1 MTDVSEARSA
11 TEFERTLA
19 ELAQSDRGPLR
30 PTLGGAIDRLVSSA
44 WEAYGAI
51 DGVEGTGLA
60 LPPRLRAAAVDARD
74 AAAALLTAAAL
85 LDGGAAALLD
95 LESGSTAV
103 SPLEQAGNFYRI
115 ELTHGLLAARRRGT
129 CEKDGGKE

>member
-1 MTDVSEARSA
+1 MFPRPVLRRNSRGRSRSSRNPTAARSA
-11 TEFERTLA
+11 QRSAARSTASSRLH
-19 ELAQSDRGPLR
+19 
-30 PTLGGAIDRLVSSA
+30 GG
-44 WEAYGAI
+44 AYGAI

-85 LDGGAAALLD
+85 LDGDAAALLD

-129 CEKDGGKE
+129 CEKDGGEE

>member
-1 MTDVSEARSA
+1 MT

-19 ELAQSDRGPLR
+19 ELAQSDRSPLR

-60 LPPRLRAAAVDARD
+60 LPPRLDRAVRDAWR
-74 AAAALLTAAAL
+74 AAAALLTEAAL
-85 LDGGAAALLD
+85 LDGCDAALLD
-95 LESGSTAV
+95 LESGSPAV
-103 SPLEQAGNFYRI
+103 SPLEQARNFYCLAI
-115 ELTHGLLAARRRGT
+115 THGMLASSA
-129 CEKDGGKE
+129 DGAGKNGGDE

>member
-19 ELAQSDRGPLR
+19 EFAQSDRGPLR

-74 AAAALLTAAAL
+74 AAAALL
-85 LDGGAAALLD
+85 DGDAAALLD

-115 ELTHGLLAARRRGT
+115 ELTHGLLEARRRGT
-129 CEKDGGKE
+129 CEKGGGEE

>member
-74 AAAALLTAAAL
+74 AAAALL
-85 LDGGAAALLD
+85 DGDAAALLD

-129 CEKDGGKE
+129 CEKDGGEE

>member
-11 TEFERTLA
+11 TEFERTLV

-30 PTLGGAIDRLVSSA
+30 PTLSGAIDRLVSSA

-60 LPPRLRAAAVDARD
+60 LPPRLRAIAVDARD
-74 AAAALLTAAAL
+74 A
-85 LDGGAAALLD
+85 AAALLD

-129 CEKDGGKE
+129 CEKDGGEE